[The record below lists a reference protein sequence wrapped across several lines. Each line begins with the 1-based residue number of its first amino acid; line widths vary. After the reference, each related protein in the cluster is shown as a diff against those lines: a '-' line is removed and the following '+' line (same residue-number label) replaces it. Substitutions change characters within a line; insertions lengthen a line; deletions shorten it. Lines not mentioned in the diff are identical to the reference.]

1 MLRFLTKTKGQT
13 FSKAAHKIV
22 GYYLKK
28 KQIGE
33 LKAFSIDTTSK
44 KLIISFVPRFFTD
57 VLTIEAKNYNILKD
71 AQRGKNYLTFDNIT
85 TSNNWNDSRF
95 KALIKDR
102 KIEIPAKYSKF
113 INLIG

>member
-1 MLRFLTKTKGQT
+1 MLRFLTKAKGQT
-13 FSKAAHKIV
+13 FSKTAHKIV

-33 LKAFSIDTTSK
+33 LKAFSIDTATRKLSISFIPK
-44 KLIISFVPRFFTD
+44 FFTEVLII
-57 VLTIEAKNYNILKD
+57 EATNYNILKD
-71 AQRGKNYLTFDNIT
+71 VQRGKNYLTFDNIT